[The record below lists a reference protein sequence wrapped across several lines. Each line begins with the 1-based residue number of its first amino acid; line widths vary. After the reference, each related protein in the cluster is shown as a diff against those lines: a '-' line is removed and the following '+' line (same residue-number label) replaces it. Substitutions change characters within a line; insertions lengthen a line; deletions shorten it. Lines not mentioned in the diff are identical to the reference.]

1 MKPRHPFRGGVKGFG
16 RSRAK
21 HGSGSVYQIVIAAPA
36 AQKAVVAAAE
46 VYFTVEKVAPIIS
59 RINLGLL
66 ALSWS
71 IRDITSG
78 NYIGCEI

>member
-1 MKPRHPFRGGVKGFG
+1 MKLRRAVPSEVLKGFG

-36 AQKAVVAAAE
+36 EARPRAAAAVV

-59 RINLGLL
+59 RINLRLPL
-66 ALSWS
+66 
-71 IRDITSG
+71 RDGPTSASLPP
-78 NYIGCEI
+78 

>member
-1 MKPRHPFRGGVKGFG
+1 MKLRRAVPSEEVLKGVRSLASQTWERQRISNCDRGAC
-16 RSRAK
+16 RAEL
-21 HGSGSVYQIVIAAPA
+21 
-36 AQKAVVAAAE
+36 AVE

>member
-1 MKPRHPFRGGVKGFG
+1 MLKGV

-21 HGSGSVYQIVIAAPA
+21 HGSGRVYQIVIAAPA
-36 AQKAVVAAAE
+36 AQKAAE

>member
-1 MKPRHPFRGGVKGFG
+1 MKQRTTTEVLKGV
-16 RSRAK
+16 RAPK
-21 HGSGSVYQIVIAAPA
+21 MGVAAEGDVYQIVIEAA
-36 AQKAVVAAAE
+36 AVV
-46 VYFTVEKVAPIIS
+46 VYFKVEKVAPIIS